1 MLTQGS
7 REPDRL
13 ALAQVFLKSHPKSQH
28 KKFSIGEI
36 LFAENTAAR
45 GCHVIQSGNVELSVV
60 CFNGSRVSVE
70 LVGTGSLIGVS
81 AAFVE
86 RKYVLT
92 ATALSDTET
101 IYIPRWQVV
110 RLFQRD
116 PDIRLLIVRS
126 LSRSVQQAIRC
137 FVATAC

>member
-7 REPDRL
+7 RETDRS
-13 ALAQVFLKSHPKSQH
+13 ALAQFFLKSHRKSQH
-28 KKFSIGEI
+28 KKFSIGEV
-36 LFAENTAAR
+36 LFEENTAAR

-60 CFNGSRVSVE
+60 CFDGSRVRVE

-81 AAFVE
+81 AAFME
-86 RKYVLT
+86 RRYVLT

-101 IYIPRWQVV
+101 IYVPRGQVA

-116 PDIRLLIVRS
+116 PDLRLLILRS